1 MQLVPTNQAFLE
13 QAVECSHNRRISQPP
28 VKVLDH
34 IPHVAFASLPK
45 NIHDVDFERAQRRLL
60 QWLAK
65 LSEAIFEE
73 ADHGRIFWFC
83 LLDSASEIIPGLSDA
98 PDRIPGFYAQSHR
111 FQVRMIPPAL
121 PQDLIRTMLA
131 TGRDGG
137 RRQEAIK
144 RTCLQATAPYLI
156 ASTWWIVP
164 GTLPTERK
172 SLAAV
177 TFFAGRRAA
186 VRGDVR

>member
-1 MQLVPTNQAFLE
+1 
-13 QAVECSHNRRISQPP
+13 
-28 VKVLDH
+28 
-34 IPHVAFASLPK
+34 
-45 NIHDVDFERAQRRLL
+45 
-60 QWLAK
+60 
-65 LSEAIFEE
+65 
-73 ADHGRIFWFC
+73 
-83 LLDSASEIIPGLSDA
+83 LDSASEIIPGLSDA
-98 PDRIPGFYAQSHR
+98 PDRIPGFYAQSQR

-121 PQDLIRTMLA
+121 PPDLIRTMLA

-177 TFFAGRRAA
+177 TFFAGAPRGRSRRCALTLSA
-186 VRGDVR
+186 RFVIQFVSLIAPMVRHGGSFNLSRGGSKRNPKVI